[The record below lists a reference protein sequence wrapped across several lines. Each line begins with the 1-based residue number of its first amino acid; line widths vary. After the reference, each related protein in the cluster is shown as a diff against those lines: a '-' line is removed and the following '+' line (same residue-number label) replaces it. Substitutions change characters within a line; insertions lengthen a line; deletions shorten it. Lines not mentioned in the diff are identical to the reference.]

1 LKEDPNYQFHFDN
14 LETENDGEIEIIDD
28 DDTNIEFGDNGKI
41 PLDFE
46 DIREEEF
53 EESIQNYRAELR

>member
-1 LKEDPNYQFHFDN
+1 MEK
-14 LETENDGEIEIIDD
+14 ENDGEIEIIDD